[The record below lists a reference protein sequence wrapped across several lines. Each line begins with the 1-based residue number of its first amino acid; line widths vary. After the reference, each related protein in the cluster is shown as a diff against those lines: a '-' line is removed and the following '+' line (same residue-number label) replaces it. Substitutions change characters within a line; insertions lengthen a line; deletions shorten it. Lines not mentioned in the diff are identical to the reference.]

1 MDDFW
6 VRGAKNTNY
15 LYRISPSVTY
25 TINRFQLALEVD
37 YTVVGYG
44 DLALNGC
51 SEALRHVDGLRGCFM
66 VKYSF

>member
-1 MDDFW
+1 M
-6 VRGAKNTNY
+6 
-15 LYRISPSVTY
+15 TY

-51 SEALRHVDGLRGCFM
+51 SEALRRVDGLRACFM
-66 VKYSF
+66 LKYSF